1 MRTKGSAEELE
12 RKRRRAVE
20 LLQKGE
26 NPADVRRI
34 LGVSNNALCTWRRAV
49 REHGM
54 DALAAKPRKVP
65 RRLNAEQLRQLA
77 EELKKGSVGHGWA
90 NELWTG
96 TRVATLIQRRFGVK
110 YTPDHVRVL
119 LRETLR
125 WTSQKPE
132 QRGRER
138 DEEAI
143 ERWRKEEFPQVKKR
157 PKSAE
162 RTSSST
168 TRPDSCSHRSPVG
181 RSRPEGKRRS
191 RNAGRATAGF
201 R

>member
-1 MRTKGSAEELE
+1 MRTKGTAEELE

-20 LLQKGE
+20 LLQRGE
-26 NPADVRRI
+26 KPADVRRI
-34 LGVSNNALCTWRRAV
+34 LGVSNNALCTWRRTV

-54 DALAAKPRKVP
+54 DALAAKPRRVP
-65 RRLNAEQLRQLA
+65 KRLDEEQLRQLA
-77 EELKKGSVGHGWA
+77 EELKKGSVAHGWA

-110 YTPDHVRVL
+110 YTPDHVRA
-119 LRETLR
+119 LR

-143 ERWRKEEFPQVKKR
+143 ERWRTEEFPQVKKR
-157 PKSAE
+157 RKSVE
-162 RTSSST
+162 RTSSSM
-168 TRPDSCSHRSPVG
+168 TRPDSCSRRSPAG
-181 RSRPEGKRRS
+181 LSRPGDKRRS
-191 RNAGRATAGF
+191 RNVGRATDGS